1 MNFKKIY
8 ESALK
13 ESETFRPH
21 GDSEEEDLEY
31 RLEAR
36 SYYFLF
42 KVKYEDGEVEWFRHQ
57 PNLVF
62 SILGIPYETEEGL
75 AKIDALIDGE
85 TIEDVDEDGRK
96 FKMRIIREIS
106 FSDTYGPLEK
116 VLTPEDYE

>member
-1 MNFKKIY
+1 MNFKRIY

-13 ESETFRPH
+13 ESETFRPY

-57 PNLVF
+57 PSFVF